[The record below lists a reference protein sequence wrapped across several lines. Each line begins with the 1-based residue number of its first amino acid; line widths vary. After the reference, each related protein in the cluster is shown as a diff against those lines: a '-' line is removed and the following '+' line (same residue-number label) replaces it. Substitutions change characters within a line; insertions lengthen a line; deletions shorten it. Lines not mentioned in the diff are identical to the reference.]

1 MGGKSAPKAPDP
13 KATAAAQTGTNVTTA
28 IANGYLG
35 NINQI
40 TPDGNL
46 SYSYG
51 GMKTVKDP
59 TTGATYRVP
68 TTTVTQTLSKQQ
80 QAIKNQQDI
89 ASKNLATTGANQSAR
104 LDGLL
109 STPFNLS
116 GAPAAGDPNS
126 LQSPSYQQ
134 FFSGSQKAMNVGAG
148 PLQNSFSAG
157 GNIQKSLGNTGTVQ
171 TGLAGAGKVTQG
183 IANAGGIQGSVANAG
198 SIQSGLA
205 GAGAIGSSVADAG
218 KIQNSVGNAGDI
230 TRSYDVNLD
239 TSKYEDALMQRMNP
253 QLAQNREALET
264 KLVNQGLQPGSVAFD
279 RAIDAATRQEND
291 ARFGAILNAGQEQSR
306 LVGLSANQAAFE
318 NSAQQQAYQQAL
330 ASGQFTN
337 TAQAQKYGQNANNLQ
352 LANAAQA
359 QQFGQNVQAGEFANS
374 AQAQKYS
381 QNANNMQQ
389 ANAAQAQQYQQN
401 ANNASFANAA
411 QSQQFGQN
419 LSAGQFANSAQ
430 AQQLQ
435 NALASGQFANAAQQQ
450 QYAQNQG
457 LAQFGNEAQQQR
469 FTQDYSNAQLYNS
482 ADQQQTE
489 NYNAAVAGNNTLQ
502 DQRFNAQQAKLN
514 AQNQARATYQNEQY
528 ALRNQPLNEISAL
541 MSGGQV
547 TSPQFVPTQGQSMPT
562 VDYAGLVNQK
572 YQNDMAG
579 YQQSQAGMGA
589 ILGGLGG
596 LFSLSDKTAKEDI
609 KKVGSLDGHGLYR
622 YRYKGQHDD
631 GRQHIGVMAQDVKKT
646 RPDAVARRPDGKLAV
661 NYGALF
667 NAGA

>member
-46 SYSYG
+46 TYSYG

-59 TTGATYRVP
+59 TTGATYQVP

-89 ASKNLATTGANQSAR
+89 ASKNLATTGAQQSAR
-104 LDGLL
+104 LNGLL
-109 STPFNLS
+109 STPFNLD

-126 LQSPSYQQ
+126 LQAPNYQQ
-134 FFSGSQKAMNVGAG
+134 FGGGPQLQTAVGAG
-148 PLQNSFSAG
+148 SLNNTFDPGGQVQSA
-157 GNIQKSLGNTGTVQ
+157 LGNTGSIQTGLGGAGNINQSIANAGNVQ
-171 TGLAGAGKVTQG
+171 TGLA
-183 IANAGGIQGSVANAG
+183 NAGDLTRSVANAG
-198 SIQSGLA
+198 NIQSGLA
-205 GAGAIGSSVADAG
+205 S
-218 KIQNSVGNAGDI
+218 AGDV
-230 TRSYDVNLD
+230 TRSYDVDQD
-239 TSKYEDALMQRMNP
+239 TRRYEDALMQRMNP
-253 QLAQNREALET
+253 QLQQSRQALET
-264 KLVNQGLQPGSVAFD
+264 QLANQGLQPGSEAYN
-279 RAIDAATRQEND
+279 RAIDASTRQEND
-291 ARFGAILNAGQEQSR
+291 ARYGAILNAGQEQSR
-306 LVGLSANQAAFE
+306 LAGLAQNQASFQ
-318 NSAQQQAYQQAL
+318 NSAQQQAYQQSLASGQFANSAQAQQYGQNANDATFANSSQQQAYQQAL
-330 ASGQFTN
+330 ASGQF
-337 TAQAQKYGQNANNLQ
+337 
-352 LANAAQA
+352 
-359 QQFGQNVQAGEFANS
+359 ANS
-374 AQAQKYS
+374 AQAQQYS
-381 QNANNMQQ
+381 QNASDASFGN
-389 ANAAQAQQYQQN
+389 QAQQ
-401 ANNASFANAA
+401 
-411 QSQQFGQN
+411 QQFNQN
-419 LSAGQFANSAQ
+419 LAGGQFANSAQ
-430 AQQLQ
+430 QQQLQ
-435 NALASGQFANAAQQQ
+435 TALASGQFANSAQQQ
-450 QYAQNQG
+450 QYTQNQG
-457 LAQFGNEAQQQR
+457 LAQYANDSQQQAYTQAMGQAQLGNSAQQQM
-469 FTQDYSNAQLYNS
+469 FGNQNTVIGA
-482 ADQQQTE
+482 
-489 NYNAAVAGNNTLQ
+489 NNTLQ
-502 DQRFNAQQAKLN
+502 DQSFNAQQAKLN

-596 LFSLSDKTAKEDI
+596 LFSLSDKTAKTDI

-622 YRYKGQHDD
+622 YRYKGEHDD
-631 GRQHIGVMAQDVKKT
+631 GRQHVGVMAQDVQKT
-646 RPDAVARRPDGKLAV
+646 RPDAVARRHDGKLAV